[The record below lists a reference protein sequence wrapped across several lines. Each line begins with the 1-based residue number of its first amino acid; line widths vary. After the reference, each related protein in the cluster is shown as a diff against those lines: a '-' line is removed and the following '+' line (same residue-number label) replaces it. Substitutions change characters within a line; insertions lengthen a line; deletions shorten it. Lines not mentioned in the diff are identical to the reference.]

1 MNDLPPLAEALR
13 ALGGAELLA
22 WLSVVGY
29 AIAWIMTCVPPPS
42 RRSSRWWKRLHAA
55 LNVLAGNVGRA
66 KNKSG

>member
-1 MNDLPPLAEALR
+1 MDELLSLPDALKT
-13 ALGGAELLA
+13 LGGAELLA
-22 WLSVVGY
+22 WLSLCGY
-29 AIAWIMTCVPPPS
+29 AITWIMTRVPPPT

>member
-1 MNDLPPLAEALR
+1 MDELLSPAEALR

-22 WLSVVGY
+22 WLSLGGY
-29 AIAWIMTCVPPPS
+29 AIAWIMTCVPPPT